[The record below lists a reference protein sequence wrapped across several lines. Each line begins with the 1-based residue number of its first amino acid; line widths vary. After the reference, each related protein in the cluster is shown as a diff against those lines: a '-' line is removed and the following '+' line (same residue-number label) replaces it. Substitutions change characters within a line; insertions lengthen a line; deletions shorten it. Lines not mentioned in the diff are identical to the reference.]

1 MAAPASIRGGHNT
14 RLMEAERKMNERI
27 AKITSRAWSWT
38 ACTRLIMT
46 AALVSLA
53 AVAGLMGSADDSASA
68 ATVTVNVGERD
79 GQPGDSGDEFNANT
93 IGITEGDTVQWDWFD
108 GEHNVTPFDPADFT
122 ATSATHFNGPGDT
135 YSVTFNSAGTVWYYS
150 TDRAELRDIDT
161 NENGVLD
168 GGDDPDFG
176 KMIGLINVAAAPV
189 DAAGPV
195 TSSVGASPDPTNGA
209 ASVTL
214 TATVDDSATGGSN
227 IAAAEYFV
235 DAPGAAGT
243 GTAMSA
249 ADASFN
255 SVSEAVIA
263 TVDVSALALGP
274 HNLFVQG
281 QDSAGNWGSADVVA
295 FSITA
300 APAGTEI
307 MTIQLNGGSLSVTTN
322 PVDFGTLSLTGLE
335 QIIDTQPSP
344 WTAADARGTG
354 VGWNVTVSSTD
365 FASAGGTIPVDNSK
379 IRLQDVSVVTVSG
392 NTPPTSQVISYQPL
406 STSPLAVLS
415 AAIGNGK
422 GTYDFTPDM
431 RQIVPADITPGVYEA
446 FLTVSINS
454 GP

>member
-1 MAAPASIRGGHNT
+1 MVAPDRGRGGHNT
-14 RLMEAERKMNERI
+14 SLMEAERKMNERR
-27 AKITSRAWSWT
+27 KKTTSKAWSWA
-38 ACTRLIMT
+38 ACARLIAT
-46 AALVSLA
+46 AALV
-53 AVAGLMGSADDSASA
+53 AVAVAAGFLGSADDSASA
-68 ATVTVNVGERD
+68 ATVIVNVGERD
-79 GQPGDSGDEFNANT
+79 GQPGDSGDEFNPNT
-93 IGITEGDTVQWDWFD
+93 ISITAGDTVQWNWFD

-122 ATSATHFNGPGDT
+122 ATSSTHFSGPGDT

-150 TDRAELRDIDT
+150 TDRAELNDIDT
-161 NENGVLD
+161 NENGVID
-168 GGDDPDFG
+168 AGDDPDFG
-176 KMIGLINVAAAPV
+176 KMIGRIDVDAAPV
-189 DAAGPV
+189 DSTGPV

-209 ASVTL
+209 ASVSL
-214 TATVDDSATGGSN
+214 TATVDDSATGSSN

-235 DAPGAAGT
+235 DILGGAGT
-243 GTAMSA
+243 GSAMSA
-249 ADASFN
+249 ADVSFN
-255 SVSEAVIA
+255 SVSESVIA

-365 FASAGGTIPVDNSK
+365 FASAGGTITVDNSK
-379 IRLQDVSVVTVSG
+379 LRLQGSNVVTVSG
-392 NTPPTSQVISYQPL
+392 NTPPTSQVTSYQPL
-406 STSPLAVLS
+406 STSPLVVLS
-415 AAIGNGK
+415 AAIGDGK